1 MRTYLNW
8 KTETSS
14 CTEQLAKGELGLDRR
29 AELLLKAFAA
39 TNNNV
44 GSNEWWDF
52 SVRAEGHALLMD
64 YRFKRPMDTNDFNAR
79 VGGLQKIMSEAYC
92 AEGSW
97 LLRNQG
103 DRDPDVL
110 QYPGRTVGKVLNN
123 TGRLPEVVAPKR

>member
-1 MRTYLNW
+1 VDRKMARTVFGMVCLAALVATAANVLLVRTYLNW

-29 AELLLKAFAA
+29 AESVLKAFAA

-79 VGGLQKIMSEAYC
+79 VVGLQKIMREAYC

-97 LLRNQG
+97 LLRS
-103 DRDPDVL
+103 L
-110 QYPGRTVGKVLNN
+110 K
-123 TGRLPEVVAPKR
+123 A